1 MSGTSA
7 DGIDAAITDFS
18 PRGKPTVAAFGTYP
32 YSPAV
37 RRRVLGI
44 SQAQSVSLDELVRL
58 DFLLGELFAESVLAI
73 AAEAKIDP
81 TSIDLIGSH
90 GQTVGHFPEPA
101 KFCGRRISG
110 TMQIGQAAVIAQRT
124 GITTVSDFRPR
135 DIAAGGCGAPLVP
148 LTDWML
154 FGNSRKNRAVQNIGG
169 IANVTW
175 LGAGVGPEAIL
186 AFDTGPGNMILDY
199 LASAVS
205 KGRKRF
211 DRDGRIAAG
220 GTVHRKTLSR
230 LMKNAYFRRT
240 PPKTTGRELFG
251 RAFSEKLLQLAR
263 GEGLSDAD
271 IVATATAFT
280 AASIAEAYATHLPD
294 RPDEMILCGGGA
306 RNPVLVAML
315 KERLVGTGV
324 VAIDKFGIDA
334 DAKEAVSFAML
345 ARLTL
350 RNESGNA
357 PSATGASGPV
367 ILGNI
372 TPAPRK
378 HR

>member
-37 RRRVLGI
+37 RRRVLDI
-44 SQAQSVSLDELVRL
+44 SQARNVSLDELVRL
-58 DFLLGELFAESVLAI
+58 DFLVGELFAEAVIAI
-73 AAEAKIDP
+73 AAEAKIDL
-81 TSIDLIGSH
+81 SGIDLIGSH
-90 GQTVGHFPEPA
+90 GQTVRHLPEPA
-101 KFCGRRISG
+101 KFCGRRVSG
-110 TMQIGQAAVIAQRT
+110 TMQIGQAAVIAQCT

-154 FGNSRKNRAVQNIGG
+154 FGSSPKNRAVQNIGG

-175 LGAGVGPEAIL
+175 LGAKSGPEAIL
-186 AFDTGPGNMILDY
+186 AFDTGPGNMIIDHL
-199 LASAVS
+199 VS
-205 KGRKRF
+205 DISDGRKRF

-220 GTVHRKTLSR
+220 GTVQRKTLSR
-230 LMKNAYFRRT
+230 LMRNAYFRRT

-251 RAFSEKLLQLAR
+251 REFSKKLMHRAR
-263 GEGLSDAD
+263 SDGLSDAD

-280 AASIAEAYATHLPD
+280 AASIADACDRHLPD

-315 KERLVGTGV
+315 KERLVGTEV

-357 PSATGASGPV
+357 PSATGAAGPV